1 MADRRT
7 IKWKVVVVVEE
18 EDDDDYDSKED
29 EDSEDDDDDDDDDD
43 EGKSWAHSFER
54 WWKRQSKKF
63 KNH

>member
-29 EDSEDDDDDDDDDD
+29 EDSDDDDDDDDD